1 MSQSANLISKKII
14 KHLTVKSDKKAY
26 YAFLLDNIGPFPEEV
41 TQQLPPKVF
50 DTIWQSFYHYLSLVS
65 ETAHPG
71 GGKRFIEYVEDNTN
85 NKSLTNLS
93 KITDYLVFDNLAN
106 CQDKASLNFWLN
118 ISALLEYGFLY
129 NDLSSTEKQQTER
142 FEYIQEL
149 DHFSEIMDLSLLTKH
164 LLREFQSLSATEK
177 NQFMEQYQ
185 ALFNKYLGLDTALNS
200 NEDTYKPIAGRSKHI
215 NLGLERMLGEAA
227 AKRKNCHYQLYT
239 AKHSLGEFSEKYY
252 PIRSSALAEAKYKV
266 LDPTSIGEVRTNYPY
281 LSLLLTSNSLEPLSH
296 TRLKKLSRICS
307 SLIISY
313 GLETGLAMFDGYIF
327 DNYYTKYYLSLL
339 ISQTFKAHEH
349 SPIQIKLMTIGCG
362 AILIYQNK
370 KIEHISVSGIEEL
383 NSYLGHTGSRH
394 QREII
399 TFDNN
404 FPVKIV
410 LAPYSYG
417 LALQTISPVDAVLL
431 ANQNAA
437 NPLAWLMTT
446 FIKPFAIPTTARNIL
461 LTHIKPNELEIIE
474 RPQWTPQEIKQIPKF
489 IALTQQCKDYLKDYQ
504 TLEVNI
510 LYAHLHADRV
520 VDIHQEI
527 SIDVARTLKNESLEK
542 NIVFTLHP
550 LIDNLHVRDVFD
562 YKKYNDL
569 LIEKGLEPDAILTED
584 SLLIDRIG
592 QGILDCFVS
601 QNAQDNY
608 QIVYEGSRAINVLFP
623 DNTIVQLIDHMD
635 KEGRLS
641 CVTFDLAQIYYR
653 QAPILFE
660 QLFREDILLNYTE
673 SILAKWFQQ
682 YPDKNYH
689 QIMYDQVY
697 TSTDIQQRNKLFRT
711 INQEIRPDIHNI
723 DCTKS
728 MRHYIDK
735 LKAELIEREKAC
747 ARKVISLYILEG
759 SYDAQFD
766 RYAKVHAAFAL
777 PDIDTYRITFTSEEL
792 GFNVMCIKS

>member
-1 MSQSANLISKKII
+1 MSQSTCLRSIQII
-14 KHLTVKSDKKAY
+14 ECSTDKSVKNAY
-26 YAFLLDNIGPFPEEV
+26 YAFLLDNIGPFPEEI
-41 TQQLPPKVF
+41 TQELPPKVF

-71 GGKRFIEYVEDNTN
+71 GGKKFIEYVEN
-85 NKSLTNLS
+85 NSNNRSLTKLS
-93 KITDYLVFDNLAN
+93 KITDCLVFDNLTSSR
-106 CQDKASLNFWLN
+106 DKVSLDFWLN

-129 NDLSSTEKQQTER
+129 NHLSPTEQQQSER

-164 LLREFQSLSATEK
+164 LLHELHSQSENEK
-177 NQFMEQYQ
+177 NLFMEQYRE
-185 ALFNKYLGLDTALNS
+185 LFNKYLGLDASLTS
-200 NEDTYKPIAGRSKHI
+200 NDDTFKPIAGRSKHI

-239 AKHSLGEFSEKYY
+239 AKHNLGEFSEKYY
-252 PIRSSALAEAKYKV
+252 PIRSSALIEAKYKI
-266 LDPTSIGEVRTNYPY
+266 LDPASIGEVRSNYPY
-281 LSLLLTSNSLEPLSH
+281 FSLLLTSNSSEPLSQSQ
-296 TRLKKLSRICS
+296 LKELSIICS
-307 SLIISY
+307 SFILRF

-327 DNYYTKYYLSLL
+327 DNHYTKYYLSLL
-339 ISQTFKAHEH
+339 ICQAFKANAQT
-349 SPIQIKLMTIGCG
+349 PVQIKLMSVGCG

-370 KIEHISVSGIEEL
+370 KIEHITVRGTEEL

-399 TFDNN
+399 TIENN
-404 FPVKIV
+404 LPIKIII
-410 LAPYSYG
+410 APYSYG
-417 LALQTISPVDAVLL
+417 LALQAISSVDVVQL
-431 ANQNAA
+431 ANQNAD

-446 FIKPFAIPTTARNIL
+446 FIKPFAISTAARNIL
-461 LTHIKPNELEIIE
+461 LSHIKPNELEIIN
-474 RPQWTPQEIKQIPKF
+474 RPQWTPQEIKQIPEF
-489 IALTQQCKDYLKDYQ
+489 ISLTQKYKDYLQHYQ
-504 TLEVNI
+504 SLEINI
-510 LYAHLHADRV
+510 LYAHLHADRI

-527 SIDVARTLKNESLEK
+527 SIEIARTLKDELLDK

-569 LIEKGLEPDAILTED
+569 LLDKRLEPDVILTEN

-592 QGILDCFVS
+592 QGILDYFVS
-601 QNAQDNY
+601 QNSEDKY
-608 QIVYEGSRAINVLFP
+608 KILWEGNRAVNVLFP

-653 QAPILFE
+653 QAPDLFE
-660 QLFREDILLNYTE
+660 QIFHEDILLNYPE
-673 SILAKWFQQ
+673 SILGKWFRL
-682 YPDKNYH
+682 YPNKNYH
-689 QIMYDQVY
+689 QIMYEQVY
-697 TSTDIQQRNKLFRT
+697 TNTDIKKRNMLFQT
-711 INQEIRPDIHNI
+711 INQEIRPDINSI

-728 MRHYIDK
+728 MGHYIDK
-735 LKAELIEREKAC
+735 LKAELIEREKTC
-747 ARKVISLYILEG
+747 AKKVISLYILEG

-777 PDIDTYRITFTSEEL
+777 PNIDTYRITFTSEEL
-792 GFNVMCIKS
+792 GFNIMCIKS

>member
-1 MSQSANLISKKII
+1 MNQSVNLISKKVI
-14 KHLTVKSDKKAY
+14 KHLTNKLDKRAY
-26 YAFLLDNIGPFPEEV
+26 YAFLLDNIGPFPEEIS
-41 TQQLPPKVF
+41 QQLPPKVF

-65 ETAHPG
+65 ETAYPG
-71 GGKRFIEYVEDNTN
+71 GGKKFIEYVEDNTN
-85 NKSLTNLS
+85 NQSLSNLS
-93 KITDYLVFDNLAN
+93 HITDCLVFDTLAN
-106 CQDKASLNFWLN
+106 CQNKISLDFWLN
-118 ISALLEYGFLY
+118 ISSLLEYGFLY
-129 NDLSSTEKQQTER
+129 NDLSPTEQQQTER
-142 FEYIQEL
+142 FEYLQEL

-164 LLREFQSLSATEK
+164 LLHEFHSLSVTEK
-177 NQFMEQYQ
+177 KQFMEQYKT
-185 ALFNKYLGLDTALNS
+185 LFNKYLGLDTALTS

-215 NLGLERMLGEAA
+215 NLGLERMLGEAS

-239 AKHSLGEFSEKYY
+239 AKHNLGEFSVKYY

-266 LDPTSIGEVRTNYPY
+266 LDPASIGEVRTNYPY
-281 LSLLLTSNSLEPLSH
+281 ISLLLTSNSPEALSQAK
-296 TRLKKLSRICS
+296 LKELSGICS
-307 SLIISY
+307 SLIMRY
-313 GLETGLAMFDGYIF
+313 GLEMGLAMFDGYIF
-327 DNYYTKYYLSLL
+327 DNHYTKYYLSLV
-339 ISQTFKAHEH
+339 IGQIFKENEY
-349 SPIQIKLMTIGCG
+349 SPIQLKLMSIGCG

-370 KIEHISVSGIEEL
+370 KIEHISVSGTEEL

-394 QREII
+394 KREII
-399 TFDNN
+399 TLDNN
-404 FPVKIV
+404 LPIKIV

-417 LALQTISPVDAVLL
+417 LALQTISPSDAVHL
-431 ANQNAA
+431 ANQNAH

-446 FIKPFAIPTTARNIL
+446 FIKPFTIPITARNIL
-461 LTHIKPNELEIIE
+461 LSNIKPNELEIIE
-474 RPQWTPQEIKQIPKF
+474 RPKWISEQIKQIPEF
-489 IALTQQCKDYLKDYQ
+489 NFLTQRCKDYLQYYQ

-510 LYAHLHADRV
+510 LYAHLHADRI

-527 SIDVARTLKNESLEK
+527 SIDVARTLKNEALES
-542 NIVFTLHP
+542 NIGFTLQP

-569 LIEKGLEPDAILTED
+569 LVQKELEPDVILTED

-608 QIVYEGSRAINVLFP
+608 QIVYEGNRALNVLFP

-653 QAPILFE
+653 QAPELFE
-660 QLFREDILLNYTE
+660 QLFREDILLNYSE
-673 SILAKWFQQ
+673 SILARWFQQ
-682 YPDKNYH
+682 FPDKNYH
-689 QIMYDQVY
+689 QIIYDQVY
-697 TSTDIQQRNKLFRT
+697 TNSDIQQRNKLFQT
-711 INQEIRPDIHNI
+711 IKQEVRPDIHNI
-723 DCTKS
+723 SCTKF

-735 LKAELIEREKAC
+735 LKVELIERERSC
-747 ARKVISLYILEG
+747 AKKVISLYILEG

>member
-1 MSQSANLISKKII
+1 MSQLASLKSKKFIE
-14 KHLTVKSDKKAY
+14 HPSVKPVKNAY

-71 GGKRFIEYVEDNTN
+71 GGKKFIEYVEDNAN
-85 NKSLTNLS
+85 NQSLSNLS
-93 KITDYLVFDNLAN
+93 KITDCLVFDNLLS
-106 CQDKASLNFWLN
+106 CQDKVSLNFWLN

-129 NDLSSTEKQQTER
+129 NDLSPAERQQSER

-164 LLREFQSLSATEK
+164 LLHEFHSLTETEK
-177 NQFMEQYQ
+177 KQFMEQYKE
-185 ALFNKYLGLDTALNS
+185 LINKYLGLDTALTS
-200 NEDTYKPIAGRSKHI
+200 NEVGYKPIAGRHKHI

-252 PIRSSALAEAKYKV
+252 PIKSSALAEAKYKV
-266 LDPTSIGEVRTNYPY
+266 LDPASIGEVRSNYPY
-281 LSLLLTSNSLEPLSH
+281 LSLLLTSNSPEPLPQAQ
-296 TRLKKLSRICS
+296 LKELSRICS
-307 SLIISY
+307 SLILSY

-327 DNYYTKYYLSLL
+327 DNHYTKYYLSLM
-339 ISQTFKAHEH
+339 ISQTFKANEYT
-349 SPIQIKLMTIGCG
+349 PIQIKLMSVGSG
-362 AILIYQNK
+362 AILIYQDK
-370 KIEHISVSGIEEL
+370 KIEHIAIRGTEEL

-394 QREII
+394 LREII
-399 TFDNN
+399 TIDTNL
-404 FPVKIV
+404 PVKIII
-410 LAPYSYG
+410 APYSYG
-417 LALQTISPVDAVLL
+417 LALQTISPVDAVQL
-431 ANQNAA
+431 ANQNAT

-446 FIKPFAIPTTARNIL
+446 FIKPFAIPTAARNIL
-461 LTHIKPNELEIIE
+461 LAHIKPNELEIVE
-474 RPQWTPQEIKQIPKF
+474 RPQWTAQEIKQIPEF
-489 IALTQQCKDYLKDYQ
+489 ISLSRQCKNYLQHYQ
-504 TLEVNI
+504 TLEVNV
-510 LYAHLHADRV
+510 LYAHLHADRI

-527 SIDVARTLKNESLEK
+527 SIDVARTLKAETLEK

-569 LIEKGLEPDAILTED
+569 LLEKRLEPDVILTED

-601 QNAQDNY
+601 QNAEDKY
-608 QIVYEGSRAINVLFP
+608 QIVYEGNRALNVLFP

-653 QAPILFE
+653 QAPDLFE
-660 QLFREDILLNYTE
+660 QLFREDILLNYPE
-673 SILAKWFQQ
+673 SILARWFQY

-689 QIMYDQVY
+689 QIMYEQVY
-697 TSTDIQQRNKLFRT
+697 TNTDIKQRNKLFQA
-711 INQEIRPDIHNI
+711 INKEIRPDIHSI
-723 DCTKS
+723 DSTKS

-735 LKAELIEREKAC
+735 LKTELVEREKTYAK
-747 ARKVISLYILEG
+747 KVISLYILEG

-777 PDIDTYRITFTSEEL
+777 PGIDTYRITFSSEEL

>member
-1 MSQSANLISKKII
+1 MSKSASLNSKKDNEYS
-14 KHLTVKSDKKAY
+14 TVKPVKNDY

-50 DTIWQSFYHYLSLVS
+50 DTIWKSYYHYLSLVS
-65 ETAHPG
+65 ETANSG
-71 GGKRFIEYVEDNTN
+71 GSKRFIDYVEDNVN

-93 KITDYLVFDNLAN
+93 KITDCLVFDNLAN
-106 CQDKASLNFWLN
+106 FQDKISLGFWLN

-129 NDLSSTEKQQTER
+129 NDLSPIEQQQSER

-164 LLREFQSLSATEK
+164 LLHEFHSLTETEK
-177 NQFMEQYQ
+177 KNFMEQYKV
-185 ALFNKYLGLDTALNS
+185 LFNKYFGLDTALTS
-200 NEDTYKPIAGRSKHI
+200 NETTYKPIAGRSKHI

-239 AKHSLGEFSEKYY
+239 AKHDLGEFSEKYY

-266 LDPTSIGEVRTNYPY
+266 LDPASIGEVRTNYPY
-281 LSLLLTSNSLEPLSH
+281 FSLLLTSNSPEPLPQAQ
-296 TRLKKLSRICS
+296 LKELSIICS
-307 SLIISY
+307 NLILSY

-327 DNYYTKYYLSLL
+327 DNHYTKYYLSLL
-339 ISQTFKAHEH
+339 ITQTFKANEH
-349 SPIQIKLMTIGCG
+349 GSLQIKLMAVGAG
-362 AILIYQNK
+362 AILIYQDK
-370 KIEHISVSGIEEL
+370 KIEHILVRGNEEL
-383 NSYLGHTGSRH
+383 NSYLGHTGSCH
-394 QREII
+394 YREII
-399 TFDNN
+399 TLDNN
-404 FPVKIV
+404 LPVKIII
-410 LAPYSYG
+410 APYFYG
-417 LALQTISPVDAVLL
+417 LALQTISPIDAIKL
-431 ANQNAA
+431 ANENAV

-446 FIKPFAIPTTARNIL
+446 FIKPFAIPVAARNIL
-461 LTHIKPNELEIIE
+461 LVHIKPDELEIIK
-474 RPQWTPQEIKQIPKF
+474 RPQWTPQEITQIPEF
-489 IALTQQCKDYLKDYQ
+489 ISLSQQCKDYLQHYQ

-510 LYAHLHADRV
+510 LYAHLHADRI

-527 SIDVARTLKNESLEK
+527 SIDVARTLKTETLEK

-569 LIEKGLEPDAILTED
+569 LIEKKLEPDVILTED

-601 QNAQDNY
+601 QNAEDKY
-608 QIVYEGSRAINVLFP
+608 QLVYEGNRALNVLFP

-653 QAPILFE
+653 QAPDLFE
-660 QLFREDILLNYTE
+660 QLFREDILINYPD
-673 SILAKWFQQ
+673 SLLAKWFR
-682 YPDKNYH
+682 YFPDKNYH
-689 QIMYDQVY
+689 QIMFDQVY
-697 TSTDIQQRNKLFRT
+697 VNTDVKQRNKLFQT
-711 INQEIRPDIHNI
+711 INQEIRPNIHSI
-723 DCTKS
+723 GCTQS

-735 LKAELIEREKAC
+735 LQAELIEREKTC
-747 ARKVISLYILEG
+747 AKKVISLYILEG

-766 RYAKVHAAFAL
+766 RYAKVHKAFAL
-777 PDIDTYRITFTSEEL
+777 PSIDTYRITFTSEEL

>member
-1 MSQSANLISKKII
+1 MNQSSGLSSKKIVEYSN
-14 KHLTVKSDKKAY
+14 VKSIKNAY
-26 YAFLLDNIGPFPEEV
+26 YAFLLDNIGPFPGEI

-50 DTIWQSFYHYLSLVS
+50 DAIWQSFYHYLFLVS

-71 GGKRFIEYVEDNTN
+71 GGKKFIEYVEDNSN
-85 NKSLTNLS
+85 NRTIFNLS
-93 KITDYLVFDNLAN
+93 KITDCLVFDNLTS
-106 CQDKASLNFWLN
+106 CQDKASLHFWLN

-129 NDLSSTEKQQTER
+129 NDLSPDEKKQCER

-164 LLREFQSLSATEK
+164 LLHEFHSLSVTEK
-177 NQFMEQYQ
+177 NNFMEQYNV
-185 ALFNKYLGLDTALNS
+185 LFNKYLSLDTALTS

-215 NLGLERMLGEAA
+215 NLGLERMLGEAS

-239 AKHSLGEFSEKYY
+239 AKQSLGEFSVKYY
-252 PIRSSALAEAKYKV
+252 PIRSSAVAEAKYKV
-266 LDPTSIGEVRTNYPY
+266 LDPASIGEVRTNYPY
-281 LSLLLTSNSLEPLSH
+281 LSLLLTSNSPEALSQAQ
-296 TRLKKLSRICS
+296 LKELSGICFS
-307 SLIISY
+307 FIMRY

-327 DNYYTKYYLSLL
+327 DNHYTKYYISLL
-339 ISQTFKAHEH
+339 ISQSFKENEYR
-349 SPIQIKLMTIGCG
+349 PIQIKLMSVGCG

-370 KIEHISVSGIEEL
+370 KIEHISVSGTEEL
-383 NSYLGHTGSRH
+383 NSYLGHTGSKH
-394 QREII
+394 KREII
-399 TFDNN
+399 IVDKNL
-404 FPVKIV
+404 PVQII

-417 LALQTISPVDAVLL
+417 LALQTISPIEATHL
-431 ANQNAA
+431 ANQNAS

-446 FIKPFAIPTTARNIL
+446 FIKPFAIPTAARNIL
-461 LTHIKPNELEIIE
+461 LVNIKPNELEIIE
-474 RPQWTPQEIKQIPKF
+474 RPQWTPQEIKKIPEF
-489 IALTQQCKDYLKDYQ
+489 VSLIQQCKDYLKHYQ

-510 LYAHLHADRV
+510 LYAHLHADRI

-527 SIDVARTLKNESLEK
+527 SIDVARALKNESLET

-569 LIEKGLEPDAILTED
+569 LLEKGLGPDVILTED

-601 QNAQDNY
+601 QNPEDKY
-608 QIVYEGSRAINVLFP
+608 QIVYEGQRAINVLFP

-653 QAPILFE
+653 QAPELFE
-660 QLFREDILLNYTE
+660 QIFREEILLRYPE
-673 SILAKWFQQ
+673 SILAKWFKH

-689 QIMYDQVY
+689 QIMYEQVY
-697 TSTDIQQRNKLFRT
+697 TSTDIKQRNKLFQT
-711 INQEIRPDIHNI
+711 ISQEVRQDIHSTV
-723 DCTKS
+723 CTKS
-728 MRHYIDK
+728 MHHYIDK
-735 LKAELIEREKAC
+735 LKAELIEREKTGI
-747 ARKVISLYILEG
+747 KKTISLYILEG

-766 RYAKVHAAFAL
+766 RYAKVHEAFAL
-777 PDIDTYRITFTSEEL
+777 PHIDTYRITFTSEEL
-792 GFNVMCIKS
+792 GFNVLCIKS